1 MSIISIPKKLREHL
15 GEEGSEA
22 LVRMLNEQEREVR
35 NSVID
40 AAAFRFEKKLG
51 DEISGVRV
59 DLANTEKRFEKKL
72 GDEISGVRI
81 ELANT
86 EKRFEKKLGDE
97 ISGVRIELANTE
109 KRLGE
114 EIGKVDKRLS
124 NEIHLLREDMVQ
136 GDESLRTEIQ
146 ASKTDTIK
154 WMFIFWIGQV
164 GALVGILFAF
174 FK

>member
-1 MSIISIPKKLREHL
+1 
-15 GEEGSEA
+15 
-22 LVRMLNEQEREVR
+22 MLNEQEREVR

-59 DLANTEKRFEKKL
+59 
-72 GDEISGVRI
+72 

-86 EKRFEKKLGDE
+86 EKRFEKKLG
-97 ISGVRIELANTE
+97 
-109 KRLGE
+109 E

-124 NEIHLLREDMVQ
+124 EEIHYLREDMVK
-136 GDESLRTEIQ
+136 GDETLRTEIQ
-146 ASKTDTIK
+146 AAKTDTIR

-164 GALVGILFAF
+164 GALIGILFAF
-174 FK
+174 FS

>member
-1 MSIISIPKKLREHL
+1 
-15 GEEGSEA
+15 
-22 LVRMLNEQEREVR
+22 MLNEQEREVR

-40 AAAFRFEKKLG
+40 AAAF
-51 DEISGVRV
+51 
-59 DLANTEKRFEKKL
+59 
-72 GDEISGVRI
+72 
-81 ELANT
+81 
-86 EKRFEKKLGDE
+86 RFEKKLGDE

-136 GDESLRTEIQ
+136 GDESLRTEMQ
-146 ASKTDTIK
+146 AAKTDTIK

-164 GALVGILFAF
+164 GALIGILFAF
-174 FK
+174 FS